1 MKTVFTN
8 QEVFHIFASGTQSQG
23 RSHNG
28 NVYFEGHTLYSYGS
42 HFPLAIKYNGSFL
55 LNGES
60 YSITTSKHQS
70 QARQALRHL
79 DCITLPALRVV
90 QDLLAM
96 KARSEREGATGYEA
110 QRLPIECAAYVK
122 GMSREIKNAQEKQKR
137 ARSEWR
143 KREWA
148 RVVDYHEKAALF
160 VWQEIAGK
168 KGNPIE
174 SAQAELTKEEKRRV
188 KENIARDLAAFT
200 WENKAAIARK
210 RFAEMAAMRKR
221 LNAEGDLEYTAIR
234 LRTALESVQSELNRK
249 ALAVN
254 VATRDH
260 ITKADQARLE
270 AAYAIAG
277 RVWQKYFARHY
288 KAACREIQR
297 FHDMAYS
304 DRVARFHARELHRLS
319 GDVVCRLHEGQ
330 IETSQGARVPLG
342 DAIKLFNAARVA
354 RKAGK
359 QFTATQA
366 RGNEIGR
373 YMLNHISAQGDAR
386 VGCHLLKW
394 DAMVDCAR
402 RYVPELLA
410 DMVQA

>member
-28 NVYFEGHTLYSYGS
+28 NVYFDGDVLYSYGS
-42 HFPLAIKYNGSFL
+42 HFPLAIKYKGRVL
-55 LNGES
+55 LNGDS
-60 YSITTSKHQS
+60 YSVTTSKHQG

-90 QDLLAM
+90 QGLIAI
-96 KARSEREGATGYEA
+96 
-110 QRLPIECAAYVK
+110 RLPIECAAYVK
-122 GMSREIKNAQEKQKR
+122 GMAREIKEAQEKERR
-137 ARSEWR
+137 ARSDWR
-143 KREWA
+143 KRYWQGVA
-148 RVVDYHEKAALF
+148 DYHEKAALF

-188 KENIARDLAAFT
+188 KQNIARDLAAFT

-210 RFAEMAAMRKR
+210 RFAEIAAMRKR

-234 LRTALESVQSELNRK
+234 IRTALESVQSELSHK

-277 RVWQKYFARHY
+277 RVWEKYFAKHY
-288 KAACREIQR
+288 KAACREVQR

-330 IETSQGARVPLG
+330 IETSQGARVPLD

-354 RKAGK
+354 RKSGK

-394 DAMVDCAR
+394 EAMVDCAR
-402 RYVPELLA
+402 RYVPELIT